1 MLLSQVEGFL
11 ETARHR
17 NLSRAAEGL
26 HVTQPALTARIQ
38 ALEAELGTPLF
49 VRGRHGMDLTDAGRA
64 FLPYA
69 ERALAALDAGA
80 SLLTELGR
88 GGTGELVIGAA
99 PAVSTYV
106 LPSLLVRFT
115 RRFPAVRLVVR
126 TGHSE
131 EILEMALRREIDLGL
146 VRELQHPDIESVRLY
161 DDELVLVAAGS
172 HRFGER
178 ATVGL
183 HELAE
188 ARLILFDRTSSYY
201 ELTNA
206 FFREAG
212 IAPSGVMELDNI
224 DAAKQ
229 MVGQGSASR
238 CSPTRRSPPSWPT
251 AACGRSTSRG
261 RAHPAADG
269 RDPAAG
275 HRSGGG
281 PGAGLPRHPRRG
293 RRGAARSA
301 RPPGIERRPASS
313 AAVGAVRRSGRR
325 RGGARGRL
333 GRLPT
338 AGSGRAT
345 GAARAVAVVR
355 ARLAVVALPL
365 GAAVRR
371 RRRAARGRIGRRRG
385 ERRSPMVRGWPRRRS
400 RRRP

>member
-17 NLSRAAEGL
+17 NLSRAADVL

-38 ALEAELGTPLF
+38 TLETELGTTLF

-69 ERALAALDAGA
+69 ERAMATLDAGT
-80 SLLTELGR
+80 SLLTELRR
-88 GGTGELVIGAA
+88 GGAGELVLGAA

-106 LPSLLVRFT
+106 LPALLVRYT
-115 RRFPAVRLVVR
+115 RMFPNVRLVVR

-131 EILEMALRREIDLGL
+131 EILELALRREIDLGL
-146 VRELQHPDIESVRLY
+146 VRELQHPDIESFPLY

-172 HRFGER
+172 HRFGDR

-224 DAAKQ
+224 DSAKQ
-229 MVGQGSASR
+229 MVGQGLGIALLPWTSV
-238 CSPTRRSPPSWPT
+238 
-251 AACGRSTSRG
+251 AAEL
-261 RAHPAADG
+261 ADG
-269 RDPAAG
+269 RLRAIDIE
-275 HRSGGG
+275 
-281 PGAGLPRHPRRG
+281 
-293 RRGAARSA
+293 GAA
-301 RPPGIERRPASS
+301 PI
-313 AAVGAVRRSGRR
+313 RR
-325 RGGARGRL
+325 RIVAIRRRDIG
-333 GRLPT
+333 P
-338 AGSGRAT
+338 AT
-345 GAARAVAVVR
+345 GTVATFLDVLGEVDEVLPARA
-355 ARLAVVALPL
+355 
-365 GAAVRR
+365 G
-371 RRRAARGRIGRRRG
+371 
-385 ERRSPMVRGWPRRRS
+385 
-400 RRRP
+400 